1 MAAAGEISPGGP
13 TPRPLPPTP
22 LWAPAA
28 LAVAVLAMSSGG
40 LWFALLLD
48 TPPVL
53 KACWRLALTAA
64 LQAPLLAR
72 EAAAMPA
79 AAPETAAF
87 RRRWRAQLPLLGL
100 AGAFLAVHFCA
111 WSWSISHT
119 SLTHSLLLVW
129 TTPLIMVFLA
139 AGRHA
144 ASRALARAWPAAAPL
159 RPPAAAEGGVAP
171 GSAPA
176 PTAAAAA
183 AEAEAEARFSPSA
196 GFAAAASAEADGRR
210 LVDVAVSAPPATE
223 VPAALADW
231 GATRLPWASPGAL
244 LRRLL
249 APEASLPPT
258 LLEAAGS
265 VLSFSAAALLIV
277 SAGAGLDADAEVTV
291 AGDLMAFLGAA
302 AIIVYLEVG
311 GALRKWMPLF
321 HYAFPVT
328 AASAVVAG
336 LLSFAAEPSVTL
348 VGTGAASLFGFLGDP
363 SRFGL
368 SFGAA
373 LFSGMLGHTMAN
385 LSLAHLS
392 PLLVAVSGLWEP
404 LLGSVLGF
412 LVGVQSVPG
421 PLTLVAGPLLIAGC
435 LLTTLGARD
444 SGFDAG
450 ALARRLFAR
459 GGGGSGAAE
468 AARGAEQVRA

>member
-1 MAAAGEISPGGP
+1 MAAASETSPGGP

-144 ASRALARAWPAAAPL
+144 ASPKANGHQLVSTGRLTQPN
-159 RPPAAAEGGVAP
+159 GT
-171 GSAPA
+171 S
-176 PTAAAAA
+176 AAAAA
-183 AEAEAEARFSPSA
+183 AVTHMPPPNMAPMRSTSGKKASLRNMALLSA
-196 GFAAAASAEADGRR
+196 K
-210 LVDVAVSAPPATE
+210 LAPP
-223 VPAALADW
+223 
-231 GATRLPWASPGAL
+231 S
-244 LRRLL
+244 
-249 APEASLPPT
+249 
-258 LLEAAGS
+258 
-265 VLSFSAAALLIV
+265 
-277 SAGAGLDADAEVTV
+277 
-291 AGDLMAFLGAA
+291 
-302 AIIVYLEVG
+302 
-311 GALRKWMPLF
+311 K
-321 HYAFPVT
+321 
-328 AASAVVAG
+328 
-336 LLSFAAEPSVTL
+336 
-348 VGTGAASLFGFLGDP
+348 
-363 SRFGL
+363 
-368 SFGAA
+368 
-373 LFSGMLGHTMAN
+373 
-385 LSLAHLS
+385 
-392 PLLVAVSGLWEP
+392 
-404 LLGSVLGF
+404 
-412 LVGVQSVPG
+412 
-421 PLTLVAGPLLIAGC
+421 
-435 LLTTLGARD
+435 AR
-444 SGFDAG
+444 
-450 ALARRLFAR
+450 
-459 GGGGSGAAE
+459 
-468 AARGAEQVRA
+468 